1 MTVVPDG
8 TADLLMALL
17 FAVRTIV
24 ESGAQGKRRI
34 ARTYQNARSL
44 VATIDRDRGSARP
57 RIEACLKHFN
67 VHKNADDEAA
77 AGWMLAAIEERVG
90 ERDLY
95 GWRRLKE
102 IVDTAVHELLLS
114 EQLSVH

>member
-1 MTVVPDG
+1 MTVVPDE

-34 ARTYQNARSL
+34 AKTYQNARSL

-77 AGWMLAAIEERVG
+77 AGWMLAAIEERVA

-102 IVDTAVHELLLS
+102 IVDTAVQELLLS
-114 EQLSVH
+114 EQAPLH

>member
-1 MTVVPDG
+1 MTVVPDE

-17 FAVRTIV
+17 YSVRKIV
-24 ESGAQGKRRI
+24 ESGAQGKRHI
-34 ARTYQNARSL
+34 AKAYQEARAL
-44 VATIDRDRGSARP
+44 VVTIDRDRGSARP

-67 VHKNADDEAA
+67 IHKNADDEAA
-77 AGWMLAAIEERVG
+77 AGWMLAAIQERVS

-95 GWRRLKE
+95 GWRRLNE

>member
-1 MTVVPDG
+1 MALLPDE

-17 FAVRTIV
+17 FVVRKIV

-34 ARTYQNARSL
+34 ARTYQDARSL

-57 RIEACLKHFN
+57 RIGACLNHFN
-67 VHKNADDEAA
+67 IHKNADDAAA

-95 GWRRLKE
+95 GRRRLKE
-102 IVDTAVHELLLS
+102 IVDTAVHELLLA
-114 EQLSVH
+114 EHAALH